1 MSWTVI
7 VEFFAGLFGGVKAV
21 KVAKAAGEL
30 EAGKREVAAVE
41 ADVAAIK
48 GELQEPPIPASPSTP
63 APTAPASPVAPT
75 TPTATTS
82 SHITD

>member
-1 MSWTVI
+1 MSWGALI
-7 VEFFAGLFGGVKAV
+7 IEFFSGLFSGAKAV

-48 GELQEPPIPASPSTP
+48 GELQEPPIPASPPTP
-63 APTAPASPVAPT
+63 VPASSVAPT